1 MRLRAGLFLG
11 ALALVVA
18 GLWAS
23 GALTTLAWWAL
34 GAQRAM
40 QDALGAQAAAL
51 RDGGGAFWALVGVCA
66 AYGFLHALGPGHGKA
81 LVAGASIGTRATARR
96 MALIAL
102 AGSVG
107 QALVAIGLVYGGL
120 WALGATARGLSEG
133 AERWLAPLGGLLVAG
148 IGVWLLARGVAGL
161 RPAAGHGHGRGHDHG
176 HDHHDHDHGHDHDHA
191 GCGHRHGP
199 TAEEAERAVGFWG
212 AAALVGAIAARP
224 CLGAI
229 FVLAICW
236 RIGALWAGAAAVL
249 AMGLGTAAFTAAVAW
264 LAVTSRDAAILS
276 AGEGSAGRLVGPGL
290 QILSGAAI
298 LFAGALAFAAGVLA

>member
-1 MRLRAGLFLG
+1 MRLRAGLFLA
-11 ALALVVA
+11 ALALGIA
-18 GLWAS
+18 ALWAS
-23 GALTTLAWWAL
+23 GALTALAWWAL

-107 QALVAIGLVYGGL
+107 QALVAIALVYGGL

-161 RPAAGHGHGRGHDHG
+161 RPAQGHGH
-176 HDHHDHDHGHDHDHA
+176 HHHHGHDHDHA
-191 GCGHRHGP
+191 ACGHKHGP

-298 LFAGALAFAAGVLA
+298 LFAGGLAFAAGIMA